1 MPRQPINPDWPH
13 FDRLTFAPA
22 TRVALEGRPENGGN
36 LLFISGL
43 TATDDDGNLVGP
55 GDIAAQARRIYQLMG
70 QILAEAGASFADVVK
85 TVDYITTTDGYRDT
99 AQVRRDVFG
108 PDAPDTDPAAG
119 YPAATGVIVAGLLRP
134 GALIEIDAVA
144 VIPATVPEPVP

>member
-1 MPRQPINPDWPH
+1 MPRQPINPNWPR

-22 TRVALEGRPENGGN
+22 SRHGN

-43 TATDDDGNLVGP
+43 TATDDRGNLVGP

-70 QILAEAGASFADVVK
+70 QILAEAGATFDDVVK
-85 TVDYITTTDGYRDT
+85 TTDYITTTNGYRDT

-108 PDAPDTDPAAG
+108 SDVAAG

-134 GALIEIDAVA
+134 GALIEIDAIA
-144 VIPATVPEPVP
+144 VLDGAQKDDA